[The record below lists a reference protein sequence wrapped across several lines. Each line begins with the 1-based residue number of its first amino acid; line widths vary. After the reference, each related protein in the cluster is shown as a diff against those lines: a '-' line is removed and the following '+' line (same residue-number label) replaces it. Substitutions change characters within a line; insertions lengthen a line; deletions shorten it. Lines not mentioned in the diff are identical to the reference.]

1 MSVSAGSRFGP
12 YEIVSLLG
20 AGGMGEV
27 YRARDTRLGRD
38 VAVKLLPE
46 HLTLS
51 PEARQRFEREARA
64 IAALS
69 HPNICALYD
78 VGREGDA
85 DYLVMELL
93 EGEVLSERL
102 ESGPLPLEQT
112 LRHGVEIAAALGRA
126 HLLGFVHRDLKPG
139 NVMLTTSGAKL
150 LDFGLAKAFETPRP
164 AESRTSAATTEEELT
179 RDGAILG
186 TLAYMAPEQLEG
198 RKADTRS
205 DIFAFGAVLYEMAT
219 GRKAFPGSSR
229 ASRISAIM
237 TAEPEPISIL
247 QPAAPPALD
256 RLVRTCLAK
265 DPEDRWQSAHDV
277 ARELKW
283 IAAGGSRA
291 ESPAP
296 PTARRR
302 GRRLLAWIAAALFGL
317 GVPLVLFLQLR
328 QPAAGTARSL
338 KLSILPP
345 EGKAFQPGSV
355 VLSPD
360 GTRLAFV
367 APGADGRNVLWIRP
381 LDSLEARP
389 LPGTE
394 RAFSPFWSPDSN
406 SVGFMTPDK
415 LKRID
420 ASGGPPQVLCDAR
433 VGRGGTWNRDG
444 VIVFSPYPTEGLF
457 RVSEGGGAPA
467 PLTKL
472 DLSRRENSHRWP
484 TFLPDGRH
492 FLFVVRS
499 AQSENRAIYV
509 GSLDSGETTRLMSG
523 TSNVLYA
530 PSPSGSPG
538 GFLLFEHDGWLV
550 ARPFDARRLGFT
562 GEPVPIAPKVKGSD
576 PLAAGTFTVSET
588 GVLAYGSGTTALRQ
602 LAWVDRGGKSLGAVG
617 APGLFVGFA
626 LSPDGKRVALDLVN
640 LEPGGREI
648 WLMEL
653 AHGVASRLTAAS
665 ATELSPV
672 WSPDGSRI
680 AFATS
685 RGWGSTD
692 IFQTLSSGAGRAEAL
707 LKSENRELPTDW
719 SRDGQSLLFERVG
732 MGSKSEVWILPLVG
746 ERKPAPVLQAPF
758 NESQAVFS
766 PDGRWIAYVSD
777 ESGRQEVYVQTSP
790 ASAAKWRIS
799 PDGGSQPQWR
809 RDGREIFYLTADGR
823 LMAAGVSPGVGFEAA
838 SPTPLFRTEAM
849 NQDVVGTE
857 SQYAVTSDG
866 RRFLVSSPVEGQ
878 RGDPLTVV
886 LDWTAGLKTP

>member
-1 MSVSAGSRFGP
+1 MSVSAGTRLGP

-38 VAVKLLPE
+38 VALKLLPS
-46 HLTLS
+46 HLALS
-51 PEARQRFEREARA
+51 PEARQRFEREAKA

-78 VGREGDA
+78 VGREGEA

-93 EGEVLSERL
+93 EGEMLSERL
-102 ESGPLPLEQT
+102 ANGPLPLEQT
-112 LRHGVEIAAALGRA
+112 LRYGVEIAAALGRA
-126 HLLGFVHRDLKPG
+126 HVLGFVHRDLKPG
-139 NVMLTTSGAKL
+139 NVMLTISGAKL
-150 LDFGLAKAFETPRP
+150 LDFGLAKAFETQGP
-164 AESRTSAATTEEELT
+164 ADSRTSASTAEEEVT
-179 RDGAILG
+179 RAGTILG

-198 RKADTRS
+198 KRADTRS
-205 DIFAFGAVLYEMAT
+205 DVFAFGAVLYEMAT

-237 TAEPEPISIL
+237 TAEPEPISTS
-247 QPAAPPALD
+247 QASAPPALD

-265 DPEDRWQSAHDV
+265 DPEERWQSAQDV

-283 IAAGGSRA
+283 IAAGASRTDI
-291 ESPAP
+291 P
-296 PTARRR
+296 PPSAARLRRR
-302 GRRLLAWIAAALFGL
+302 KRLAWIATAVIGL
-317 GVPLVLFLQLR
+317 GLPLSVLLQIR
-328 QPAAGTARSL
+328 QPGRGTGRPRAV

-394 RAFSPFWSPDSN
+394 RAYSPFWSPDSL
-406 SVGFMTPDK
+406 SVAFFTPDK

-420 ASGGPPQVLCDAR
+420 AAGGPPQVVCDTR

-444 VIVFSPYPTEGLF
+444 IIVFSPFPTEGLF
-457 RVSEGGGAPA
+457 RVSAAGGQPA
-467 PLTKL
+467 PLTRL
-472 DLSRRENSHRWP
+472 DSTRRENSHRWP
-484 TFLPDGRH
+484 SFLPDGHH
-492 FLFVVRS
+492 FVFVARS
-499 AQSENRAIYV
+499 AQAENRAIYV

-523 TSNVLYA
+523 TSNVLFA
-530 PSPSGSPG
+530 RPPSGGSE

-550 ARPFDARRLGFT
+550 ARPFDSRRLEFKGDA
-562 GEPVPIAPKVKGSD
+562 VPIAPKVKGAN
-576 PLAAGTFTVSET
+576 PLEAGTFSASET
-588 GVLAYGSGTTALRQ
+588 GMLAFGGGTTALRQ
-602 LAWVDRGGKSLGAVG
+602 LAWADRGGRPLGAVG
-617 APGLFVGFA
+617 APGLYIGFD
-626 LSPDGKRVALDLVN
+626 LSPDDKRVALDLVN
-640 LEPGGREI
+640 LEGGGREI
-648 WLMEL
+648 WQMEL
-653 AHGVASRLTAAS
+653 ARGVATRFTVESS
-665 ATELSPV
+665 AELSPV

-692 IFQTLSSGAGRAEAL
+692 ICQTLSSGAGRAEAL
-707 LKSENRELPTDW
+707 LKSEHRELPTDW
-719 SRDGQSLLFERVG
+719 SRDGRSLLYERVG
-732 MGSKSEVWILPLVG
+732 KDSKSEIWVLPLVG
-746 ERKPAPVLQAPF
+746 ERKPAPVLQGPF
-758 NESQAVFS
+758 NHSQGALS
-766 PDGRWIAYVSD
+766 PDGRFIAYVSD
-777 ESGRQEVYVQTSP
+777 ESGRQEVYVQTFP

-809 RDGREIFYLTADGR
+809 RDGRELFYLTADGR
-823 LMAAGVSPGVGFEAA
+823 LMAASVDSGFEAA

-849 NQDVVGTE
+849 NQDVAGTAI
-857 SQYAVTSDG
+857 QYAVAAG
-866 RRFLVSSPVEGQ
+866 GERFLVSSPSEGQ
-878 RGDPLTVV
+878 KSAPITVV
-886 LDWTAGLKTP
+886 LNWTADLKAP

>member
-1 MSVSAGSRFGP
+1 MSVSAGTRFGP

-38 VAVKLLPE
+38 VAVKLLPP

-69 HPNICALYD
+69 HPNVCALYD
-78 VGREGDA
+78 VGREGDV

-93 EGEVLSERL
+93 EGELLSKRL
-102 ESGPLPLEQT
+102 ANGPLPFEQT
-112 LRHGVEIAAALGRA
+112 LRYGVEIASALGRA
-126 HLLGFVHRDLKPG
+126 HLMGFVHRDLKPG

-150 LDFGLAKAFETPRP
+150 LDFGLAKAFEAQGP
-164 AESRTSAATTEEELT
+164 AEALTSVSTAEEEVT
-179 RDGAILG
+179 REGAILG

-219 GRKAFPGSSR
+219 GRKAFQGSSR

-237 TAEPEPISIL
+237 TAEPEPVSVS
-247 QPAAPPALD
+247 QATAPPALD

-265 DPEDRWQSAHDV
+265 DPEERWQSAHDV

-283 IAAGGSRA
+283 IAAGGSPA
-291 ESPAP
+291 EVSAPSPA
-296 PTARRR
+296 RR
-302 GRRLLAWIAAALFGL
+302 GGLKRAAWIAAVLFGIAL
-317 GVPLVLFLQLR
+317 SVQVFLHLR
-328 QPAAGTARSL
+328 QPRSGAGTPRAL

-394 RAFSPFWSPDSN
+394 RAFSPFWSPDGN
-406 SVGFMTPDK
+406 SVAFMTPDK

-457 RVSEGGGAPA
+457 RVSAGGGPPA

-509 GSLDSGETTRLMSG
+509 GSLDSDKTTRLMSG

-530 PSPSGSPG
+530 SSPSGSSR

-550 ARPFDARRLGFT
+550 ARPFDARRLELA
-562 GEPVPIAPKVKGSD
+562 GEPIPIAPKVKGSD

-602 LAWVDRGGKSLGAVG
+602 LAWIDRGGKSLGAVG
-617 APGLFVGFA
+617 TPGLFIGFA

-665 ATELSPV
+665 AAELSPV
-672 WSPDGSRI
+672 WSPDGTRI

-732 MGSKSEVWILPLVG
+732 MASKSEVWVLPLVG

-758 NESQAVFS
+758 NESQAVYS
-766 PDGRWIAYVSD
+766 PDGRYIAYVSD

-790 ASAAKWRIS
+790 LSAAKWRIS

-809 RDGREIFYLTADGR
+809 RDGSELFYLTPDGR
-823 LMAAGVSPGVGFEAA
+823 LMAAGVASGFEAS
-838 SPTPLFRTEAM
+838 SPTLLFRTEAM
-849 NQDVVGTE
+849 NQDVVGTA

-866 RRFLVSSPVEGQ
+866 RRFLVSSPVDGQ
-878 RGDPLTVV
+878 RSEPITVV
-886 LDWTAGLKTP
+886 LDWTADLKTP